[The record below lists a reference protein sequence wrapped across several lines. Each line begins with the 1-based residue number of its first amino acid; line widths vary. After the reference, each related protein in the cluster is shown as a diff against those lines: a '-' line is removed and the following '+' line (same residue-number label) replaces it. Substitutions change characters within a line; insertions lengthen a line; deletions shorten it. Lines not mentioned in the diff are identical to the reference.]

1 MPNVLI
7 APVSGAIFFDT
18 TLAGSS
24 AVAAL
29 SSSVRLSYDQ
39 GGAVNI
45 TSYATAATAL
55 NRLTVDGAQ
64 GRLFTVTDSLTGSL
78 MSVNNIAGLPILEVL
93 DTPAVVA
100 GPFNTNTF
108 VLSGTQLGLGINP
121 TNTTSRLTIS
131 GDMSVFGNISA
142 IGTVNATSIS
152 SRYLDLVHLPANDGT
167 NPVLRIGEYDTTGGN
182 AGFSGIYI
190 SYDET
195 TNAFG
200 ISAQFAPTVLPA
212 INIDRNA
219 VVGARTI
226 VAGPAFDSFS
236 TTTPI
241 SAVSGVYVDP
251 VSGYAGFY
259 TNVPVAPVDIRG
271 STKIIGFSAFGNTPS
286 CLRMKDDYLYV
297 LCNTNSTL
305 NVFDTST
312 SVPQFVASAATLPL
326 GTMSTMAIQG
336 KYAYVTTTSGMQSFD
351 ISAITPVSAGNVS
364 TQQYFSSQYNQP
376 SQIMIQGRY
385 AYFTHYT
392 SNYPGTNNFSIVD
405 ISDPTKLSHL
415 LFPTSSLFGGSAN
428 FTIQGNNMYY
438 GYSYVGG
445 NFLYQA
451 NLAATPVPTPFSNF
465 TAIQNGTFGIPISIA
480 AQGRYVY
487 IAGPSAFYVID
498 TTKTGT
504 SRIVATLTLDN
515 MYVSAYSDMVI
526 QRQYA
531 YVMRTSGIYV
541 INISNPR
548 NPVIVQR
555 IAISTSSGSYR
566 GMVVKGRYLYF
577 TDGTN
582 SYIYRVDLGGS
593 YIQQLEAGGIH
604 TEHLYSSN
612 VYAANEVAAIGGG
625 SFGNGLNVQGAANV
639 QGSLSVTP
647 ASGTQTVFSN
657 YFSVVSSN
665 PATTSTVFAVTNTNR
680 VGIGTAS
687 PGATL
692 TVVGDIS
699 AAGIIYA
706 PESNSSQWNSNYT
719 TTNSNSAN
727 WSSAYTSFN
736 TNSAKYDSS
745 FTTTSA
751 NSANW
756 NTAYRSVSSQPY
768 TIVNATSSIV
778 TARGLNTAS
787 GLYSVAAGGKCNTAS
802 GCYSYIAAGC
812 CNTNCSPFGFIAGGC
827 CNITSGLS
835 SIFVLGSNITA
846 LSANTTYINN
856 MCTSNSIYGTGN
868 QTVLSDGIGAN
879 VNGNGPQTLSINYTN
894 GLFVG
899 CCAYVSGNL
908 SVCGS
913 LADYNGNPL
922 VPYTSTSSSVN
933 CGCNSITTATAC
945 GNSILA
951 YSSCCLGNSNILG
964 GCCNTICSCGCMSN
978 NGTAGRSYIQNSNIY
993 SGCKNSIFNGTNSYC
1008 YAGYYSNYFDQ
1019 STSCML
1025 NNSIMGGNCNCIKDY
1040 YLYSTS
1046 STTSSLYNTIING
1059 VSGCIVDFSS
1069 CFNTIVNGT
1078 CNRLCNGSS
1087 YSAILG
1093 GCCNC
1098 ISGNYVN
1105 NSVIVGGVCNYTPH
1119 CCVFILGSNITSSCN
1134 NFTYVNNLSSNGL
1147 VFGKLGTAN
1156 VVAGNASTQ
1165 AGCKVQIFN
1174 GAGAS
1179 LGYIQVYS
1187 A

>member
-1 MPNVLI
+1 MKL
-7 APVSGAIFFDT
+7 AASAGAITAFTSNFK
-18 TLAGSS
+18 
-24 AVAAL
+24 V
-29 SSSVRLSYDQ
+29 Q
-39 GGAVNI
+39 GNYG
-45 TSYATAATAL
+45 Y
-55 NRLTVDGAQ
+55 
-64 GRLFTVTDSLTGSL
+64 
-78 MSVNNIAGLPILEVL
+78 
-93 DTPAVVA
+93 
-100 GPFNTNTF
+100 
-108 VLSGTQLGLGINP
+108 
-121 TNTTSRLTIS
+121 
-131 GDMSVFGNISA
+131 
-142 IGTVNATSIS
+142 
-152 SRYLDLVHLPANDGT
+152 
-167 NPVLRIGEYDTTGGN
+167 
-182 AGFSGIYI
+182 YI
-190 SYDET
+190 SQ
-195 TNAFG
+195 TN
-200 ISAQFAPTVLPA
+200 
-212 INIDRNA
+212 
-219 VVGARTI
+219 
-226 VAGPAFDSFS
+226 
-236 TTTPI
+236 
-241 SAVSGVYVDP
+241 
-251 VSGYAGFY
+251 
-259 TNVPVAPVDIRG
+259 
-271 STKIIGFSAFGNTPS
+271 NT
-286 CLRMKDDYLYV
+286 LQ
-297 LCNTNSTL
+297 
-305 NVFDTST
+305 VFDLTQST
-312 SVPQFVASAATLPL
+312 VSTILSTASAATAASPTGLY
-326 GTMSTMAIQG
+326 ING
-336 KYAYVTTTSGMQSFD
+336 KYAYIANSSSLQIFD
-351 ISAITPVSAGNVS
+351 ITQITPSLIITTPFGIGSYTANEIYVQGNYAYVCHSFSGLGGGKITIHDISNASYPKLIGNISVAFTPNRIIVQGGNLYWQTSTTGTVAVYRLDVSDPINKLPLSPTLVWSAGGSMYAFTVRGHYLYVNYASIFAIYNLAQGATLVGSVTFPTIPTGWVGEVILQGDYAYLTRYGLLHKINIASPAAPVIVQTIS
-364 TQQYFSSQYNQP
+364 TGSGTSTLNLLQ
-376 SQIMIQGRY
+376 IQGRY
-385 AYFTHYT
+385 AY
-392 SNYPGTNNFSIVD
+392 IVN
-405 ISDPTKLSHL
+405 
-415 LFPTSSLFGGSAN
+415 PTS
-428 FTIQGNNMYY
+428 FTEIR
-438 GYSYVGG
+438 
-445 NFLYQA
+445 
-451 NLAATPVPTPFSNF
+451 
-465 TAIQNGTFGIPISIA
+465 TF
-480 AQGRYVY
+480 
-487 IAGPSAFYVID
+487 
-498 TTKTGT
+498 
-504 SRIVATLTLDN
+504 
-515 MYVSAYSDMVI
+515 
-526 QRQYA
+526 
-531 YVMRTSGIYV
+531 
-541 INISNPR
+541 
-548 NPVIVQR
+548 
-555 IAISTSSGSYR
+555 
-566 GMVVKGRYLYF
+566 
-577 TDGTN
+577 
-582 SYIYRVDLGGS
+582 DLGGA
-593 YIQQLEAGGIH
+593 YVQQLQAGGIKTDRLH
-604 TEHLYSSN
+604 VINNTVLGN
-612 VYAANEVAAIGGG
+612 DLDV
-625 SFGNGLNVQGAANV
+625 FGGAAFGQGFKSYKDSSV
-639 QGSLSVTP
+639 QGSLTVTTLSSTSALNMFTVTSGAN
-647 ASGTQTVFSN
+647 ASTLFII
-657 YFSVVSSN
+657 
-665 PATTSTVFAVTNTNR
+665 ASTGN
-680 VGIGTAS
+680 VGIGAS
-687 PGATL
+687 TPGSKL

-719 TTNSNSAN
+719 TTNS
-727 WSSAYTSFN
+727 
-736 TNSAKYDSS
+736 
-745 FTTTSA
+745 

-899 CCAYVSGNL
+899 SCAYVSGNL

-933 CGCNSITTATAC
+933 CGCNSITTAAAC

-964 GCCNTICSCGCMSN
+964 GCCNTICSCGCTSN

-1008 YAGYYSNYFDQ
+1008 YAGYYNNYFNQ

-1040 YLYSTS
+1040 YLYTTD

-1093 GCCNC
+1093 GCCNF
-1098 ISGNYVN
+1098 INGYYVN
-1105 NSVIVGGVCNYTPH
+1105 NSVIVGGVCNYTSH